1 MNAIKKQARLAGLLY
16 LLASIPAPFAL
27 IYVPSKL
34 VVLGDATAT
43 ADHIRASENL
53 LRFGIGCDL
62 IGSIIFIFVVLALYR
77 LFKPVSEGH
86 AVAMAT
92 LLLISMPLSFS
103 SIVNE
108 LGALIAVK
116 GGNFLAAFD
125 QHQLDTLAYL
135 FFRLRNQAIIVAQI
149 FWGLWLFPFGILVIR
164 SGFIPRFIG
173 YLLFIAGCGY
183 VADSF
188 TALLFPA
195 YRQSVGQIAGV
206 LEFAELSII
215 LWLLIWG
222 AKVPVQAST
231 SVGDSRVQAPQL

>member
-1 MNAIKKQARLAGLLY
+1 MNETKKQARIAGLLY

-53 LRFGIGCDL
+53 LRLGIGCDL
-62 IGSIIFIFVVLALYR
+62 TGSIIFIFVVLALYH
-77 LFKPVSEGH
+77 LFKPVSERY
-86 AVAMAT
+86 ALAMAT
-92 LLLISMPLSFS
+92 LLLISMPVSFAS
-103 SIVNE
+103 VISE
-108 LGALIAVK
+108 LGGLITAK
-116 GGNFLAAFD
+116 GGNFLAGFD
-125 QHQLDTLAYL
+125 KHQIDNLAYL
-135 FFRLRNQAIIVAQI
+135 FFSLRNQGILIAQV

-188 TALLFPA
+188 TALVLPD
-195 YRQSVGQIAGV
+195 YRDLVNPIAGI

-222 AKVPVQAST
+222 ARVKPMPATAS
-231 SVGDSRVQAPQL
+231 

>member
-1 MNAIKKQARLAGLLY
+1 MNEIKKQARFAGLLY

-43 ADHIRASENL
+43 ADHIRASETL
-53 LRFGIGCDL
+53 LRLGIGCDL
-62 IGSIIFIFVVLALYR
+62 IGSIIFIFVVLALYH
-77 LFKPVSEGH
+77 LFKPVNERY
-86 AVAMAT
+86 ALAMAT
-92 LLLISMPLSFS
+92 LLLISMPISFFS
-103 SIVNE
+103 VINE
-108 LGALIAVK
+108 LGALIVAK
-116 GGNFLAAFD
+116 GGNFLAGFD
-125 QHQLDTLAYL
+125 QHQLDNFAYL
-135 FFRLRNQAIIVAQI
+135 FFRLRNQGILIAQI

-188 TALLFPA
+188 TALLLPA
-195 YRQSVGQIAGV
+195 YRDLVNPIAGN

-222 AKVPVQAST
+222 AKPQPLPAQT
-231 SVGDSRVQAPQL
+231 S